1 MTTGFYQ
8 TIQGLSIEKDPEA
21 DLTYTLDWANWLPTG
36 DSLSA
41 SSWTISTRANDP
53 DPLLKVSN
61 GIQGTKT
68 YIRLNNGQDG
78 SAAIWDT
85 SNCINDSKEVEKM
98 GRGTRGSEPH
108 FNR

>member
-36 DSLSA
+36 DSLST

-78 SAAIWDT
+78 KTYTVTAQVTTTDGLIDRRFFRVKVLARSA
-85 SNCINDSKEVEKM
+85 
-98 GRGTRGSEPH
+98 
-108 FNR
+108 

>member
-1 MTTGFYQ
+1 MATGFQQ
-8 TIQGLSIEKDPEA
+8 TYQGLQIDKDPEA
-21 DLTYTLDWANWLPTG
+21 NLTYTLDWVNWLPAG

-41 SSWTISTRANDP
+41 STWVISTRANDP

-78 SAAIWDT
+78 KSYTVTVQITTVDGLIDRRYFRVKVGARSA
-85 SNCINDSKEVEKM
+85 
-98 GRGTRGSEPH
+98 
-108 FNR
+108 